1 MFALVK
7 TVKKVSFPGGGKKEI
22 LCQSVGLLVTN
33 LNEHHIFY
41 ILVTYK
47 PQEIKLH
54 LINVPFFHVTLTF
67 ISGIFNLIRDII
79 S

>member
-1 MFALVK
+1 M
-7 TVKKVSFPGGGKKEI
+7 
-22 LCQSVGLLVTN
+22 GLLVAN
-33 LNEHHIFY
+33 LNEHNIFY
-41 ILVTYK
+41 ILVPYK

-54 LINVPFFHVTLTF
+54 HINVPFFHVTATF